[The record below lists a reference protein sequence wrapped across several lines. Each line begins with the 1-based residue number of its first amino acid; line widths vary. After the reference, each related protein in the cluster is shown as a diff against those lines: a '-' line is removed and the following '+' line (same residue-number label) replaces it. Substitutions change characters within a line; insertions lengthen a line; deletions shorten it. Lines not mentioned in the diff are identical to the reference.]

1 MSRIRTCSVC
11 GVPSVYSRGHVW
23 NDNGTIVQRRNANNR
38 LCLYEAEGLRKLI
51 ANIEE
56 LVGMPVDR
64 IIVEGKRKASLQYL
78 RDAFPD
84 FKLKMARMLRSRLP
98 VAGLIGPVCPLKVVL
113 PSANKQTLRPDC
125 SLRRMPSVVR
135 ASVVLFCLVMTPARR
150 SSTKASRRFCMRPW
164 PTTKLSG
171 VLKTLATRIKSSSV
185 TWLAITI

>member
-1 MSRIRTCSVC
+1 M
-11 GVPSVYSRGHVW
+11 YSRGHVW

-84 FKLKMARMLRSRLP
+84 FKLKMARMLRSRVYGSLSDMGAVFGFGRYELLDFRRKEHVKVFGRNIYCLP
-98 VAGLIGPVCPLKVVL
+98 LLCLSLIHISEP
-113 PSANKQTLRPDC
+113 TRPY
-125 SLRRMPSVVR
+125 
-135 ASVVLFCLVMTPARR
+135 
-150 SSTKASRRFCMRPW
+150 
-164 PTTKLSG
+164 
-171 VLKTLATRIKSSSV
+171 
-185 TWLAITI
+185 